1 MSGRDSLWGGK
12 DSGVGLRL
20 SDQPGPEG
28 KTYRAEPGPTSGGH
42 YWRAIR
48 RLLTAL
54 VLARGVVLMCVMPP
68 LEGWDEY
75 QHVAYVHLMSETGRP
90 PVFGEAEVP
99 RALLASAVQFPQ
111 GRHALKQLR
120 SFGAMSYAE
129 YWARRD
135 AGGLM
140 PSAPTGTTRL
150 YEAQHGPL
158 YYRLAAPLYTLLGGG
173 KDLPRSVAGLRLVN
187 LLLTVGA
194 VWIALGAIGRLVRD
208 GRHAALIGLVVAAHP
223 LFLVNGVRVAND
235 ALGAFLATVAIA
247 GALTLDGR
255 SVTRR
260 AFWVGPVIGLAVL
273 AKAVHL
279 ALAPFVV
286 VVWLAVSRRDRVPI
300 RRALTALVVLALGTL
315 SPIMPEIADNL
326 TRYGSLTPMQ
336 EALVNRAAGRTAA
349 DLMHTAAGMD
359 WWRSVVDWWAGKG
372 LIVGGWSFLTPPP
385 RLVNRYALLV
395 GLALAGWA
403 WTVLG
408 RGERVFRSALT
419 PAACAVL
426 AGCYTAALAYHA
438 VHSTAAWG
446 FSTTNAWYAAAA
458 TPWFLALAA
467 GGCVSWPLGR
477 LRFAGPILMTLA
489 FLTAEGAVVWGA
501 MITTYS
507 GGLGGSAGLARL
519 AAVQPPILGTAT
531 LFAAT
536 LGSAAL
542 LAAWGVAFVRL
553 CAAAQSTPARSIH
566 ATKAAQS
573 LHASPSIPSL

>member
-1 MSGRDSLWGGK
+1 VEAGPPGG
-12 DSGVGLRL
+12 DL
-20 SDQPGPEG
+20 
-28 KTYRAEPGPTSGGH
+28 

-54 VLARGVVLMCVMPP
+54 VLVRGVVLMCVMPP

-90 PVFGEAEVP
+90 PVFGESEVP
-99 RALLASAVQFPQ
+99 PALLDGALQLPQ

-135 AGGLM
+135 ADGPM
-140 PSAPTGTTRL
+140 PPPPTGTTRL

-158 YYRLAAPLYTLLGGG
+158 YYRLAAPLYALLGGE
-173 KDLPRSVAGLRLVN
+173 KDLPRSVAGLRLAN
-187 LLLTVGA
+187 LLLTAGA
-194 VWIALGAIGRLVRD
+194 VWVALGAIGRLVRD

-223 LFLVNGVRVAND
+223 LFLANGVRVAND
-235 ALGAFLATVAIA
+235 ALGTFLATVAIA
-247 GALTLDGR
+247 WTLTLDGR

-260 AFWVGPVIGLAVL
+260 ALWVGPVIGFAVL

-279 ALAPFVV
+279 ALVPFVV
-286 VVWLAVSRRDRVPI
+286 VLWLAVSYRDRVPS
-300 RRALTALVVLALGTL
+300 RRAAIALAVLSLGML
-315 SPIMPEIADNL
+315 MPILPEFTENL
-326 TRYGSLTPMQ
+326 TRYGGLTPMQ
-336 EALVNRAAGRTAA
+336 EALVNRAANRTAA
-349 DLMHTAAGMD
+349 DLLHTAAGMD
-359 WWRSVVDWWAGKG
+359 WRGAVVDWWARKG

-408 RGERVFRSALT
+408 RGARVFRSALT
-419 PAACAVL
+419 PSACAAL
-426 AGCYTAALAYHA
+426 AASYTAALAYHA

-446 FSTTNAWYAAAA
+446 FSSTNAWYAAAA
-458 TPWFLALAA
+458 MPWFLALAA
-467 GGCVSWPLGR
+467 GGGVSWPLGR
-477 LRFAGPILMTLA
+477 LRFAGPMLMVLA

-507 GGLGGSAGLARL
+507 GGLGGTAGLARL

-536 LGSAAL
+536 LGAIAL
-542 LAAWGVAFVRL
+542 LAAWAVAFVRL
-553 CAAAQSTPARSIH
+553 CAAARPAPLRSAH
-566 ATKAAQS
+566 VATATQS
-573 LHASPSIPSL
+573 LHSPRATPGA